1 MTHATPL
8 SRARRCRRT
17 LISTLVSTTV
27 LGALAGHGAVA
38 LAAYPLQ
45 GNEVEARVG
54 AMIDNMSLQQ
64 KFEFIR
70 VNDGRMLPQLPSQ
83 GLPGTVAYDSS
94 MGVHVGLGT
103 FGTQFPSQSAL
114 AATWS
119 INRAQQF
126 GLAIGYETRQAG
138 AQQMLSPGLNMFRTP
153 YNGRNAEYLSGE
165 DPFLGAVLGPAV
177 VNGIQAQGIQA
188 AAKHYIANDQE
199 ANRHLLDVSVDE
211 RTLREI
217 YMPGFESTVK
227 NARPASVMCS
237 FNKINGDYG
246 CESHHLI
253 TEVLKGEWGFN
264 GFVMSDFNS
273 IHHPQKAAWAGTD
286 LDMPS
291 ALAYTDAVMYDLV
304 YSNQVPMVV
313 LDDKV
318 RRNLRAMV
326 SFGFDKGLPTP
337 TALDTTY
344 GDVASLAVAREGI
357 VLLKNDAGKN
367 GSQPVLPLSANARV
381 AVIGDLARQSPP
393 SPFGTAWAPAN
404 RYITELNGLQ
414 QLNVD
419 PANVSFIASMS
430 LDPATA
436 VWYQPG
442 STATALQPGLK
453 AEYFANTQLAGPAA
467 VTRVEPGVA
476 WDFIK
481 GSNTTANGSTSIA
494 GFSPAPGA
502 FSARFTGMIRPAVT
516 GQHVFK
522 VRADGACR
530 LWVNGE
536 LVIDFDGTPVAADV
550 VNATSV
556 SGKTG
561 QLKAG
566 TLYSVK
572 LEYRRTTGAYFP
584 VLGSING
591 IQLSWA
597 SLAAPDSLADYDAVV
612 VAVGKNAEY
621 EGEGSDV
628 AFDLPEFQSDMI
640 ANVARANA
648 NTVVVMH
655 GGGPSAMPWAK
666 KVAASLLA
674 WYPGQFGGQALAEI
688 LYGTINPS
696 GRLPVTIGKTA
707 ASYPTAGG
715 YGSIAEYQPSGN
727 FADAATNPSRK
738 TLSYSEGVF
747 MGYRGFDHA
756 GTKPLYAFGHG
767 LSYSTVA
774 YSGLQL
780 SATSLASGAA
790 TVNATFTLT
799 NTGTR
804 PGYEVAQ
811 LYVKPNSA
819 AVARPK
825 QELKGFAK
833 VYLQAGES
841 KTVTIPIDARS
852 LAYYATGT
860 GTWQV
865 DAGRYAIRVGSSSE
879 TLPLAAHLTAPAA
892 MQLSTITSNPLPA
905 PLREAVKVSDERAY

>member
-1 MTHATPL
+1 MTLSAPL
-8 SRARRCRRT
+8 PFLGRSPRT
-17 LISTLVSTTV
+17 AISTAV
-27 LGALAGHGAVA
+27 LAALAGHGIAA
-38 LAAYPLQ
+38 LAAGPVQ

-70 VNDGRMLPQLPSQ
+70 VNDGRMLPRLPSQ
-83 GLPGTVAYDSS
+83 GLPGTLAYDSS
-94 MGVHVGLGT
+94 MGVHVGQGT

-138 AQQMLSPGLNMFRTP
+138 AQQMLSPGLNMYRTP

-177 VNGIQAQGIQA
+177 VNAIQAQGIQA

-199 ANRHLLDVSVDE
+199 ANRHLLNVTVDE

-227 NARPASVMCS
+227 NASPASVMCS

-253 TEVLKGEWGFN
+253 TDVLKGEWGFR
-264 GFVMSDFNS
+264 GFVVSDFNS
-273 IHHPQKAAWAGTD
+273 IHHAQKAAWAGTD

-291 ALAYTDAVMYDLV
+291 ALAYTDSVMYDLV

-326 SFGFDKGLPTP
+326 SFGFNKGLPVP
-337 TALDTTY
+337 TALDTSY
-344 GDVASLAVAREGI
+344 GDSAALAVAREGI
-357 VLLKNDAGKN
+357 VMLRNDAGKF

-381 AVIGDLARQSPP
+381 AVIGDMAQEPP
-393 SPFGTAWAPAN
+393 ASPFGTAWAPPN
-404 RYITELNGLQ
+404 RHISELSGLQ
-414 QLNVD
+414 ALNVD
-419 PANVSFIASMS
+419 AANVAFLGSMS
-430 LDPATA
+430 LNPKTA

-442 STATALQPGLK
+442 STSAALQPGLK
-453 AEYFANTQLAGPAA
+453 AEYFANTELGGSP
-467 VTRVEPGVA
+467 VLTRVEPGVA
-476 WDFIK
+476 WNFIQ
-481 GSNTTANGSTSIA
+481 GSNATANGNTSMS

-502 FSARFTGMIRPAVT
+502 FSARFSGMIKPTIT
-516 GQHVFK
+516 GPHVFK
-522 VRADGACR
+522 VRADGAYR

-536 LVIDFDGTPVAADV
+536 LILDFDGAPVAADV
-550 VNATSV
+550 VNATSR
-556 SGKTG
+556 SGKTAN
-561 QLKAG
+561 LKAG

-584 VLGSING
+584 VLGSMNG
-591 IQLSWA
+591 VQLSWA
-597 SLAAPDSLADYDAVV
+597 SLAPPDSLANYDAVV

-628 AFDLPEFQSDMI
+628 PFDLPEYQSEMI
-640 ANVARANA
+640 ANVAKANA

-655 GGGPSAMPWAK
+655 GGGPSAMPWSQ
-666 KVAASLLA
+666 KVAATLLA
-674 WYPGQFGGQALAEI
+674 WYPGQFGGQAVAEI
-688 LYGTINPS
+688 LYGTVNPS

-707 ASYPTAGG
+707 ASYPTSAG
-715 YGSIAEYQPSGN
+715 YGDIAEYQPSGN
-727 FADAATNPSRK
+727 FVDAATNTARK

-747 MGYRGFDHA
+747 MGYRGFESL
-756 GTKPLYAFGHG
+756 GTKPLYPFGFG
-767 LSYSTVA
+767 LSYSTIA
-774 YSGLQL
+774 YDGLKLSSG
-780 SATSLASGAA
+780 TLASAEGTIDAK
-790 TVNATFTLT
+790 FTLT
-799 NTGTR
+799 NTSAR
-804 PGYEVAQ
+804 AGYEVAQ
-811 LYVKPNSA
+811 LYVQPVSTSA
-819 AVARPK
+819 ARPQ

-833 VYLQAGES
+833 VFLRAGES
-841 KTVTIPIDARS
+841 KTVSIPFDARS
-852 LAYYATGT
+852 LAYYSTATGS
-860 GTWQV
+860 WKV
-865 DAGRYAIRVGSSSE
+865 DAGQYTIRVGSSSA
-879 TLPLAAHLTAPAA
+879 TLPLKAHLSVAAPL
-892 MQLSTITSNPLPA
+892 QLSTVTSNPLPA
-905 PLREAVKVSDERAY
+905 PLRQAVQVKDDRSY

>member
-1 MTHATPL
+1 MTAIP
-8 SRARRCRRT
+8 RALPSLAILCQ
-17 LISTLVSTTV
+17 
-27 LGALAGHGAVA
+27 ALLPVFAN
-38 LAAYPLQ
+38 AAPLQ
-45 GNEVEARVG
+45 GLEVEARVG
-54 AMIDNMSLQQ
+54 AMLDNMTLQQ

-103 FGTQFPSQSAL
+103 FGAQYPSQSAL

-138 AQQMLSPGLNMFRTP
+138 AQQMLSPGLNMYRTP

-199 ANRHLLDVSVDE
+199 ANRHLLDVTVDE

-227 NARPASVMCS
+227 NSDPASVMCA
-237 FNKINGDYG
+237 FNKINGEYG

-253 TEVLKGEWGFN
+253 TGVLKGEWGFR

-273 IHHPQKAAWAGTD
+273 IHHAQKAAWAGTD

-304 YSNQVPMVV
+304 YSNQVPMNV

-326 SFGFDKGLPTP
+326 SYGFDKGLPTP
-337 TALDTTY
+337 TALDTAH
-344 GDVASLAVAREGI
+344 GDAASLAVAREGI
-357 VLLKNDAGKN
+357 VLLKNEGGKN
-367 GSQPVLPLSANARV
+367 GSQPVLPLPANARI
-381 AVIGDLARQSPP
+381 AVIGDLARQAPA
-393 SPFGTAWAPAN
+393 SPFGTAWAPPN
-404 RYITELNGLQ
+404 RYITEVSGLQ

-419 PANVSFIASMS
+419 TANVSFISSMS

-442 STATALQPGLK
+442 STPAALQPGLK
-453 AEYFANTQLAGPAA
+453 AEYFANTELSGTAA

-476 WDFIK
+476 WDFIR
-481 GSNTTANGSTSIA
+481 GTNTTAGGATAIA
-494 GFSPAPGA
+494 GFNPAAGA
-502 FSARFTGMIRPAVT
+502 FSARFTGTVRPTVT
-516 GQHVFK
+516 GEHVFK
-522 VRADGACR
+522 VRADGAFR

-536 LVIDFDGTPVAADV
+536 LAIDFDGTPVAGDV
-550 VNATSV
+550 VNAMSV

-561 QLKAG
+561 RLKAG
-566 TLYSVK
+566 ALYSVK

-584 VLGSING
+584 VLGGING
-591 IQLSWA
+591 IQMSWA
-597 SLAAPDSLADYDAVV
+597 SLAAPDSLAGYDAVV

-628 AFDLPEFQSDMI
+628 AFDLPEYQSDMI
-640 ANVARANA
+640 ANVAKVNA
-648 NTVVVMH
+648 NTVVVVH
-655 GGGPSAMPWAK
+655 GGGPSAMPWSN
-666 KVAASLLA
+666 KVAAALLA

-688 LYGTINPS
+688 LYGNINPS
-696 GRLPVTIGKTA
+696 GRLPVTIGRTA
-707 ASYPTAGG
+707 ASYPTAAG
-715 YGSIAEYQPSGN
+715 YGTIAQYQPSGT

-747 MGYRGFDHA
+747 MGYRGFDKA
-756 GTKPLYAFGHG
+756 GTAPLYPFGSG
-767 LSYSTVA
+767 LSYTT
-774 YSGLQL
+774 YTYGDLKL
-780 SATSLASGAA
+780 SSSKLAAGA
-790 TVNATFTLT
+790 TVEATFTLT

-804 PGYEVAQ
+804 AGYEVAQ
-811 LYVKPNSA
+811 LYVRPAAA
-819 AVARPK
+819 AVSRPK

-833 VYLQAGES
+833 VFLKAGES
-841 KTVTIPIDARS
+841 KTVTIPVDARS
-852 LAYYATGT
+852 LAYYAAGA
-860 GTWQV
+860 GAWQV
-865 DAGRYAIRVGSSSE
+865 DAGSYAIRVGSSSA
-879 TLPLAAHLTAPAA
+879 TLPLEAKLTVAGA
-892 MQLSTITSNPLPA
+892 MQLSTGSSNPLPA
-905 PLREAVKVSDERAY
+905 PLREAVKVPAGRAY

>member
-1 MTHATPL
+1 MTYTTRMPFG
-8 SRARRCRRT
+8 RRR
-17 LISTLVSTTV
+17 LISTAV
-27 LGALAGHGAVA
+27 LATLAGYGASA
-38 LAAYPLQ
+38 LAAGPVQ

-70 VNDGRMLPQLPSQ
+70 VNDGRMLPRLPSQ

-119 INRAQQF
+119 VNRAQQF

-138 AQQMLSPGLNMFRTP
+138 AQQMLSPGLNMYRTP

-199 ANRHLLDVSVDE
+199 ANRHLLNVTVDE

-227 NARPASVMCS
+227 NASPASVMCS

-253 TEVLKGEWGFN
+253 ADVLKGEWGFR
-264 GFVMSDFNS
+264 GFVVSDFNS
-273 IHHPQKAAWAGTD
+273 IHHAQKAAWAGTD

-291 ALAYTDAVMYDLV
+291 ALAYTDATMYDLV

-337 TALDTTY
+337 TALDTSH
-344 GDVASLAVAREGI
+344 GDSAALAVAREGI
-357 VLLKNDAGKN
+357 VLLKNDGGKY

-381 AVIGDLARQSPP
+381 AVIGDLAQEPP
-393 SPFGTAWAPAN
+393 ASPFGTAWAPPN
-404 RYITELNGLQ
+404 RSISELEGLQ
-414 QLNVD
+414 ALNVD
-419 PANVSFIASMS
+419 GANVTFIPSMS
-430 LDPATA
+430 LNPAKA

-442 STATALQPGLK
+442 STVSALQPGLK
-453 AEYFANTQLAGPAA
+453 AEYFANTDLAGTPAA
-467 VTRVEPGVA
+467 TRVEPGVA
-476 WDFIK
+476 WNFIQ
-481 GSNTTANGSTSIA
+481 GSNTTANGSTAIE
-494 GFSPAPGA
+494 GFNPAPGA
-502 FSARFTGMIRPAVT
+502 FSARFTGLIRPTVT
-516 GQHVFK
+516 GPHVFK
-522 VRADGACR
+522 VRADGAYR

-536 LVIDFDGTPVAADV
+536 LVLDFDGTPVAADV
-550 VNATSV
+550 VNATSR
-556 SGKTG
+556 SAKTAN
-561 QLKAG
+561 LKAG

-584 VLGSING
+584 VLGSLNG

-597 SLAAPDSLADYDAVV
+597 SLAAPADLADYDAVV

-628 AFDLPEFQSDMI
+628 PFDLPEYQSDMI
-640 ANVARANA
+640 ANVAKTNG

-655 GGGPSAMPWAK
+655 GGGPSAMPWSH
-666 KVAASLLA
+666 KVAATLLA

-688 LYGTINPS
+688 LYGNVNPS

-715 YGSIAEYQPSGN
+715 YGDIAEYQPSGN
-727 FADAATNPSRK
+727 FVDAATNTARK

-747 MGYRGFDHA
+747 MGYRGFENA
-756 GTKPLYAFGHG
+756 GTKPLYPFGFG
-767 LSYSTVA
+767 LSYSTVD
-774 YSGLQL
+774 YGGLTLSSG
-780 SATSLASGAA
+780 TLAAPDA
-790 TVNATFTLT
+790 TVDATFTLT
-799 NTGTR
+799 NTGAR
-804 PGYEVAQ
+804 GGYEVAQ
-811 LYVKPNSA
+811 LYVQPNGA

-833 VYLQAGES
+833 VFLRAGES
-841 KTVTIPIDARS
+841 KTVSIPIDARS
-852 LAYYATGT
+852 LAYYSAATGS
-860 GTWQV
+860 WKV
-865 DAGRYAIRVGSSSE
+865 DAGRYTIRVGSSSA
-879 TLPLAAHLTAPAA
+879 TLPLKAQLSVARAL
-892 MQLSTITSNPLPA
+892 QLSTATSNPLPA
-905 PLREAVKVSDERAY
+905 PLRQAVKVSDERAY

>member
-1 MTHATPL
+1 MSGAIHLSKRKVLLKAGAMATLLGHAF
-8 SRARRCRRT
+8 AM
-17 LISTLVSTTV
+17 
-27 LGALAGHGAVA
+27 AAGPV
-38 LAAYPLQ
+38 Q
-45 GNEVEARVG
+45 GNAVEARVG

-94 MGVHVGLGT
+94 MGVHVGNGT

-119 INRAQQF
+119 INRAQQL
-126 GLAIGYETRQAG
+126 GLALGYETRQAG
-138 AQQMLSPGLNMFRTP
+138 AQQMLSPGLNIYRTP

-188 AAKHYIANDQE
+188 AAKHYVANDQE
-199 ANRHLLDVSVDE
+199 ANRHLLDVTVDE

-217 YMPGFESTVK
+217 YLPGFESTVK
-227 NARPASVMCS
+227 NAAPASVMCS

-246 CESHHLI
+246 CENHHLI
-253 TEVLKGEWGFN
+253 AEVLKGEWGFR

-273 IHHPQKAAWAGTD
+273 IHHPQRAAWAGTD

-304 YSNQVPMVV
+304 YSNQVPMNV

-337 TALDTTY
+337 TALDTAH
-344 GDVASLAVAREGI
+344 GDAASLAVAREGI
-357 VLLKNDAGKN
+357 VLLKNDAGKG
-367 GSQPVLPLSANARV
+367 GSQPVLPLDANARI
-381 AVIGDLARQSPP
+381 AVIGDLAVQLPA
-393 SPFGTAWAPAN
+393 SPFGTAWSPAN
-404 RYITELNGLQ
+404 RYITELSGLQ

-419 PANVSFIASMS
+419 AANVSYIAAMS
-430 LDPATA
+430 LNPATA

-442 STATALQPGLK
+442 STAASLQPGLK
-453 AEYFANTQLAGPAA
+453 AEYFANTELAGSPAA
-467 VTRVEPGVA
+467 TRVEPGVA
-476 WDFIK
+476 WNFIT
-481 GSNTTANGSTSIA
+481 GSNVTAAGTTAIA
-494 GFSPAPGA
+494 GFNPAAGA
-502 FSARFTGMIRPAVT
+502 FSARFTGMIRPTVT
-516 GQHVFK
+516 GEHVFK
-522 VRADGACR
+522 VRADGAYR
-530 LWVNGE
+530 LWVDDV
-536 LVIDFDGTPVAADV
+536 LVLDFDGTPVAADV
-550 VNATSV
+550 VNAMSH
-556 SGKTG
+556 SGKTAR
-561 QLKAG
+561 LKAG
-566 TLYSVK
+566 NLYSVK

-584 VLGSING
+584 VLGSMNG

-628 AFDLPEFQSDMI
+628 AFDLPEYQSDMI
-640 ANVARANA
+640 ANVAKANA

-655 GGGPSAMPWAK
+655 GGGPSAMPWSN

-688 LYGTINPS
+688 LYGNVNPS
-696 GRLPVTIGKTA
+696 GRLPVTIGRTA
-707 ASYPTAGG
+707 AAYPTAAG
-715 YGSIAEYQPSGN
+715 YGAIADYQPSGN
-727 FADAATNPSRK
+727 FADAATNPARK
-738 TLSYSEGVF
+738 TMAYSEGVF
-747 MGYRGFDHA
+747 MGYRGFDKA
-756 GTKPLYAFGHG
+756 GTAPLYPFGFG
-767 LSYSTVA
+767 LSYSPVT
-774 YSGLQL
+774 YSGLTL
-780 SATSLASGAA
+780 SGGTLASAGA
-790 TVNATFTLT
+790 TIDATFTLT
-799 NTGTR
+799 NAGTR
-804 PGYEVAQ
+804 AGYEVAQ
-811 LYVKPNSA
+811 LYVKPHSA
-819 AVARPK
+819 AIARPK

-833 VYLQAGES
+833 VFLKAGES
-841 KTVTIPIDARS
+841 KTVTIPVDARS
-852 LAYYATGT
+852 LAYYSTTTGA
-860 GTWQV
+860 WQV
-865 DAGRYAIRVGSSSE
+865 DAGKYTIRVGSSSA
-879 TLPLAAHLTAPAA
+879 TLPLSATLSASA